1 MAAKSWSL
9 STPADDA
16 LKNTVPGLIRDV
28 KEHAFTA
35 SGFYAEQQSTPDDT
49 IAIYAG
55 IVYFGITKVEYA
67 GLDIVDL
74 GTGGGFE
81 TTALTASYYNK
92 VLFTI
97 NSSGTLEAT
106 EGTEHAVLAS
116 VVEPA
121 IPAGKFPICMVS
133 VQDDGTATAGT
144 ILTIEQSEIQQLQG
158 VNSIDIP
165 AGTKGQVLQSGGAAA
180 ANTWVD
186 KPNRNAIINGD
197 FNIWQRGTSFAALN
211 GYAADRFTLD
221 VSSDAVLTASRD
233 TDVPTQSES
242 GHLSNYSLKADVTT
256 ADTDIVTTQ
265 IVRIRHVIE
274 GYNFAPFVGKTA
286 TLSFWVK
293 AVKTGIYCVSFV
305 SSGLDRSYVAEYT
318 INSASTWEKKTI
330 TLTFDYSG
338 GTWDYT
344 NGIGL
349 RIQWALAI
357 GPTYQGIADTWNS
370 AEDMSTSNQVNG
382 VDSTDNL
389 FWLSQVQLEEGTVAT
404 AFEYRD
410 YGTELAMCQRYFKS
424 LSGSSN
430 SIIAMGQAYSTT
442 GGRMSCL
449 SAPMRV
455 APTLSYSALS
465 DFYVTTAGYSTITP
479 TTLAIYVASETLFG
493 LDIAIGSASFAAGN
507 AFTLACANTS
517 ARLNFSSEL

>member
-9 STPADDA
+9 LTPADDA

-67 GLDIVDL
+67 GLAVVDL
-74 GTGGGFE
+74 GTGGAFE

-92 VLFTI
+92 MLFTI
-97 NSSGTLEAT
+97 DSAGTLAMT

-186 KPNRNAIINGD
+186 KPNKNIIINGD
-197 FNIWQRGTSFAALN
+197 FRINQRVYISAATLATTVYGHDRWKAGAAGGDYSFTQLNSPTVITIAA
-211 GYAADRFTLD
+211 
-221 VSSDAVLTASRD
+221 
-233 TDVPTQSES
+233 
-242 GHLSNYSLKADVTT
+242 
-256 ADTDIVTTQ
+256 
-265 IVRIRHVIE
+265 
-274 GYNFAPFVGKTA
+274 GKTLIQVVEDKNVYGGTY
-286 TLSFWVK
+286 TLSWQGT
-293 AVKTGIYCVSFV
+293 AQGRY
-305 SSGLDRSYVAEYT
+305 A
-318 INSASTWEKKTI
+318 INSATPAGAYADSPIAI
-330 TLTFDYSG
+330 TGQTAGTTMSVEFDD
-338 GTWDYT
+338 GTL
-344 NGIGL
+344 G
-349 RIQWALAI
+349 
-357 GPTYQGIADTWNS
+357 
-370 AEDMSTSNQVNG
+370 E
-382 VDSTDNL
+382 
-389 FWLSQVQLEEGTVAT
+389 VQLELGSAAT

-410 YGTELAMCQRYFKS
+410 YGTELAMCQRYYERY
-424 LSGSSN
+424 
-430 SIIAMGQAYSTT
+430 AMAIVYANYTMGFCNSTT
-442 GGRMSCL
+442 QALFPFVFFVKKRATPTVTF
-449 SAPMRV
+449 SAVDDFNIYIKANGLVETTSV
-455 APTLSYSALS
+455 AGFEISEYRCGINAGAAAGLTAGEGCMLIAKNS
-465 DFYVTTAGYSTITP
+465 VTTW
-479 TTLAIYVASETLFG
+479 
-493 LDIAIGSASFAAGN
+493 IAISA
-507 AFTLACANTS
+507 
-517 ARLNFSSEL
+517 EL